1 MLGGG
6 HRFEFVG
13 KEPLAFRVIASLLFV
28 NTVLMLALEFGGK
41 HFLPKQAPH
50 IVSWYSDR
58 SIVIQF
64 VLMALLVSIFVIFRK
79 RVRWTGPK

>member
-1 MLGGG
+1 MPGGG

-28 NTVLMLALEFGGK
+28 NTILMLTLNFGGRY
-41 HFLPKQAPH
+41 FLPKQAPH

-79 RVRWTGPK
+79 RVRYTGPK